1 MNNKTSQHILKKV
14 VDDYNSISADFDKT
28 RKTNW
33 QEFEL
38 FLNFIKDNDNIA
50 DIGCGN
56 GRLCNFLRKHKRIK
70 YTGIDNSEGLLTHA
84 KKNIKAD
91 FMLGD
96 LTDIPLSDHSMD
108 VITAIAAFHHLP
120 NKKLRSKSLEE
131 MSRVLK
137 KDGKLIISVW
147 NLFQDKYKKY
157 IWKAR
162 KKYITSLGKYGPRD
176 TFIPWAKTG
185 INRYYYAFKTN
196 ELKNLLE
203 ENGFKVILEHTARNI
218 LFICKKS

>member
-1 MNNKTSQHILKKV
+1 MNTKTSKYILKKV

-38 FLNFIKDNDNIA
+38 FLNFINDNDNVA

-56 GRLCNFLRKHKRIK
+56 GRLCNFLKKHKRIK

-84 KKNIKAD
+84 KKKTKAD

-120 NKKLRSKSLEE
+120 NKKLRSKSLKE

-137 KDGKLIISVW
+137 KDGKLIISV
-147 NLFQDKYKKY
+147 
-157 IWKAR
+157 
-162 KKYITSLGKYGPRD
+162 
-176 TFIPWAKTG
+176 
-185 INRYYYAFKTN
+185 
-196 ELKNLLE
+196 
-203 ENGFKVILEHTARNI
+203 
-218 LFICKKS
+218 